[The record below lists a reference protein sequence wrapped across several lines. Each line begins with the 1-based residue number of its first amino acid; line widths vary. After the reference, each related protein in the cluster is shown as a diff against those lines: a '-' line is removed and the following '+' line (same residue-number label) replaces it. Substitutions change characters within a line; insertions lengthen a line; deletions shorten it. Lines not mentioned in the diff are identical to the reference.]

1 MAACHCSDQADTSG
15 RFESGVNK
23 TDISRAAAARAIEA
37 LSAEDEIGIL
47 AWSGQAEWAVE
58 LQPLPPDEVVQQG
71 LGSLRPQGST
81 NIRQSLQVAAEALRE
96 SRAALKHIILFS
108 DGFTDPVAITDI
120 ADEAALLYEEDGI
133 TVSVVATGE
142 GAAPDLEKIADAGHG
157 RFYPGKDLR
166 EVPQIIA
173 DEAVIASRSFITE
186 GEFHPELTSSAELV
200 ADLDASPPL
209 LGYVATTAKPL
220 ASTLLRIGDDRDPL
234 LATWQAGLGTSTAW
248 TSDASAAWA
257 QRWARWEGYVGFWSR
272 VVQDTFPA
280 GDTQGAVDAVVRD
293 GRLEIRVE
301 GAAAFPDGS
310 TAVAR
315 VAGPDGQ
322 RLEVPLERTSATS
335 FGADVAANRAGTYAV
350 GAEVRDGTRTVL
362 SSTGLAS
369 ESYAAEFRPG
379 PPDDALLTRLSAAT
393 GGQGAIAADATFD
406 GEGLADGVR
415 RFGLR
420 GPFLVAAAL
429 LWPLAVVLSRLNV
442 RPPSVAAVWGGL
454 GHRAHRMRSSMPSL
468 PGRDPTI
475 GAPLPPP
482 RAEAPEQAPDEV
494 APGVVAPDR
503 PGQAEPTTT
512 LGKLLQKKRGGAR

>member
-1 MAACHCSDQADTSG
+1 
-15 RFESGVNK
+15 VNK

-37 LSAEDEIGIL
+37 LTAEDEIGIL

-58 LQPLPPDEVVQQG
+58 LQPLPPDDVVQQG

-81 NIRQSLQVAAEALRE
+81 NLRQSLRVAAEALRE
-96 SRAALKHIILFS
+96 SQAALKHIILFT
-108 DGFTDPVAITDI
+108 DGFTDPAAISDTT
-120 ADEAALLYEEDGI
+120 DEAAELYEEHGI

-142 GAAPDLEKIADAGHG
+142 GAAPALERIADAGRG

-186 GEFHPELTSSAELV
+186 GEFLPEITSSADVV

-220 ASTLLRIGDDRDPL
+220 ASTLLRIGEDRDPL
-234 LATWQAGLGTSTAW
+234 LTTWQAGLGTSTAW
-248 TSDASAAWA
+248 TSDVSAAWS
-257 QRWARWEGYVGFWSR
+257 QHWARWDGYVEFWSG
-272 VVQDTFPA
+272 VVRDTFPA

-293 GRLEIRVE
+293 GRLEITVE
-301 GAAAFPDGS
+301 GAGAFPDGS

-322 RLEVPLERTSATS
+322 RLEVALERTSATT

-350 GAEVRDGTRTVL
+350 GVEVLDGTRAVL

-379 PPDDALLTRLSAAT
+379 PPDESLLARLSAAT
-393 GGQGAIAADATFD
+393 GGQGAIPVDAVFAGD
-406 GEGLADGVR
+406 GLADGVR
-415 RFGLR
+415 RFALQ
-420 GPFLVAAAL
+420 GPFLLAAAL
-429 LWPLAVVLSRLNV
+429 LWPLAIVLSRLTLR
-442 RPPSVAAVWGGL
+442 RPTAAAVWSGL
-454 GHRAHRMRSSMPSL
+454 SDQARRVRSSMPSL
-468 PGRDPTI
+468 PGQDPTI
-475 GAPLPPP
+475 GGSLPPP
-482 RAEAPEQAPDEV
+482 RPKIPEPPAQDPA
-494 APGVVAPDR
+494 
-503 PGQAEPTTT
+503 AEPRADAPAPATT
-512 LGKLLQKKRGGAR
+512 LGKLLQKKRGGGR